1 MKKISMYAIIL
12 LFSFVMIPGPSV
24 KAAGFPDVEN
34 YQDEI
39 GYLEAKQIIRGFPD
53 GTFKPAQP
61 VTRLQ
66 AIQMLLKAKGITD
79 LTAPNPGMKDVKPG
93 DYGYDAIAK
102 AVQLGIISGKPH
114 ADGSKYFDGSNSLTR
129 GQMAKILVEANGFTI
144 DSSNL
149 FFDVDASNTFQGYI
163 STLAAERITNG
174 YGDGTYKP
182 KISVSRQHFSVFVA
196 RMLDDSFK
204 EERLEGAARFLLD
217 VSKKYTWTY
226 HTESESITSTM
237 MHVREEDEAFPEWN
251 LWQETS
257 KEGTGYFLVNED
269 SEGLYEG
276 SPYMDAVQ
284 LLYYPLYTG
293 KSWREDGEIS
303 RVIAIDRTMTTKAG
317 TFTDVT
323 ELKTSSG
330 WTYYYAPNVGL
341 IQSLHD
347 GSVYGELV
355 RLD

>member
-1 MKKISMYAIIL
+1 MYAIIL
-12 LFSFVMIPGPSV
+12 LFSFVMMPVTNV

-39 GYLEAKQIIRGFPD
+39 HYLEEQQIIRGFPD
-53 GTFKPAQP
+53 GTFKPMQP

-66 AIQMLLKAKGITD
+66 AIQMLLKAKGVTD
-79 LTAPNPGMKDVKPG
+79 LTAPDPGMKDVKPG

-114 ADGSKYFDGSNSLTR
+114 ADGAKYFDGANSLTR

-144 DSSNL
+144 DASNL
-149 FFDVDASNTFQGYI
+149 FFDVDASNTFKDYI

-182 KISVSRQHFSVFVA
+182 NIPVSRQHFSVFVA
-196 RMLDDSFK
+196 RMLDESFK
-204 EERLEGAARFLLD
+204 EEQLQGTAQFLLD
-217 VSKKYTWTY
+217 VTKAYTWNY
-226 HTESESITSTM
+226 HTDGQLITSTAV
-237 MHVREEDEAFPEWN
+237 HVRDEDEAFPEWN

-257 KEGTGYFLVNED
+257 AEGTGYFLVKED
-269 SEGLYEG
+269 IEGLYEG
-276 SPYMDAVQ
+276 YPSMDTEK
-284 LLYYPLYTG
+284 LLHYPLYNG
-293 KSWREDGEIS
+293 KSWNEDGEIS
-303 RVIAIDRTMTTKAG
+303 RVIAIDRTMTTKVG
-317 TFTDVT
+317 TFTGVT

-341 IQSLHD
+341 IQSLLD
-347 GSVYGELV
+347 GKIYGELV
-355 RLD
+355 KLD